1 MNFIKLVKLFHK
13 RYRVKFIGPENNLY
27 KYLEIVVHDP
37 FVYFNFSSGFWE
49 ISESNINEFLSRHK
63 DLNIEVETKKPKII
77 RYDKALDEI
86 GTTMKLKPYMYQRE
100 AIKFALDK
108 KNALIILPCGS
119 GKKLPS

>member
-1 MNFIKLVKLFHK
+1 MKFINLVKLFHK
-13 RYRVKFIGPENNLY
+13 RYRVKFIGQENNLH

-49 ISESNINEFLSRHK
+49 INKDDVNEFLSNHK
-63 DLNIEVETKKPKII
+63 DLDIEVESKKPKIV

-86 GTTMKLKPYMYQRE
+86 GLTMKLKPYMYQRE

>member
-1 MNFIKLVKLFHK
+1 MDLIKLVKLFHG
-13 RYRVKFIGPENNLY
+13 RYRVKFIGLPENLY

-37 FVYFNFSSGFWE
+37 FVYFNFSNGYWE
-49 ISESNINEFLSRHK
+49 INECYIKDFVDKYK
-63 DLNIEVETKKPKII
+63 DLNIEVITKKPKIVK
-77 RYDKALDEI
+77 YDKALDDI

-119 GKKLPS
+119 GK